1 VGRGSRRRLLSLTRR
16 GLGAAVRR
24 PGFAGALACLLLGFL
39 LTACDGP
46 DVEQVDVC
54 ARLIPALDERGI
66 AIERQSGGDQTVTL
80 HYRTTDERG
89 RTTRHWI
96 TCSFAGRGLQEDRL
110 RLTAVSTDRQ
120 GELSPVEL
128 FMLRQYWLGRYE
140 AQARAAPESTP
151 SGPPSVRLQFLYLLQ
166 LCVHAATLGC
176 IYGLPAIGY
185 TLVYAIIGRINLAF
199 GEIAMVGA
207 YATFLGVAI
216 LAVLDV
222 TFLPLALLLMLL
234 AAVAC
239 GAVHGL
245 AIERV
250 VFRPLR
256 HARSQAPLIATI
268 GLAILLQ
275 EYLRL
280 TQGGGERWIQPVLS
294 AAHTLA
300 EGDGFTVALSTA
312 EILILLFVP
321 SLYGALWLLMR
332 QSRFGRA
339 ARACADDVDMAALC
353 GVDVDRTIAMTFV
366 LGAGYAGIAGFVTLV
381 RYGGVSFYDGFML
394 GFKALTAAIIG
405 GIGSVPGAMLGGLLL
420 ALWESLWAGYLTT
433 EYKDVAVFGLL
444 AVTLIWRPRGLLGQ
458 ADTLLPPRR

>member
-1 VGRGSRRRLLSLTRR
+1 
-16 GLGAAVRR
+16 LGTPFRP
-24 PGFAGALACLLLGFL
+24 PGFSGALACLLLGFL
-39 LTACDGP
+39 LAACDGP

-54 ARLIPALDERGI
+54 ARLIPALDERSI
-66 AIERQSGGDQTVTL
+66 AIERQSAGDRTITL
-80 HYRTTDERG
+80 HYRATDRHG
-89 RTTRHWI
+89 RASDHWI
-96 TCSFAGRGLQEDRL
+96 RCSFAGRGLQQDRL
-110 RLTAVSTDRQ
+110 RLTAVSTDQ
-120 GELSPVEL
+120 GELSPVEV

-140 AQARAAPESTP
+140 AQARVTAEGEPGVARSPL
-151 SGPPSVRLQFLYLLQ
+151 GQLLYLSQ

-176 IYGLPAIGY
+176 IYGLLAIGY

-207 YATFLGVAI
+207 YATFLGVAV
-216 LAVLDV
+216 LALLDV
-222 TFLPLALLLMLL
+222 TFLPLALLLVLL
-234 AAVAC
+234 AASAC

-256 HARSQAPLIATI
+256 HAHSQAPLIATI

-280 TQGGGERWIQPVLS
+280 TQGAGERWIQPVLS

-300 EGDGFTVALSTA
+300 EGDGFAVALSTA
-312 EILILLFVP
+312 QILILLLVP
-321 SLYGALWLLMR
+321 CLYGALWLLMQR
-332 QSRFGRA
+332 SRFGRA

-381 RYGGVSFYDGFML
+381 RYGGVGFYDGFML
-394 GFKALTAAIIG
+394 GFKALAAAIIG

-444 AVTLIWRPRGLLGQ
+444 AVTLIWRPHGLLGQ
-458 ADTLLPPRR
+458 DDTLLPPRRW

>member
-1 VGRGSRRRLLSLTRR
+1 
-16 GLGAAVRR
+16 
-24 PGFAGALACLLLGFL
+24 
-39 LTACDGP
+39 
-46 DVEQVDVC
+46 
-54 ARLIPALDERGI
+54 
-66 AIERQSGGDQTVTL
+66 VT
-80 HYRTTDERG
+80 
-89 RTTRHWI
+89 
-96 TCSFAGRGLQEDRL
+96 
-110 RLTAVSTDRQ
+110 TDRQ
-120 GELSPVEL
+120 GELSPVEV
-128 FMLRQYWLGRYE
+128 FMLREYWLGRYE
-140 AQARAAPESTP
+140 AQARAATEHAPGAAP
-151 SGPPSVRLQFLYLLQ
+151 SAPQQLLYLLQ
-166 LCVHAATLGC
+166 LCLHAATLGC
-176 IYGLPAIGY
+176 IYGLLAIGY

-222 TFLPLALLLMLL
+222 TSLPLALVLVLL
-234 AAVAC
+234 AAAAC
-239 GAVHGL
+239 GAAHGL

-300 EGDGFTVALSTA
+300 EGDGFAVALSTA
-312 EILILLFVP
+312 QILILLLVAC
-321 SLYGALWLLMR
+321 LYLALWLLMR
-332 QSRFGRA
+332 KSRFGRA

-366 LGAGYAGIAGFVTLV
+366 LGAAYAGIAGFVTLV

-405 GIGSVPGAMLGGLLL
+405 GIGSVPGAMLGGMLL

-458 ADTLLPPRR
+458 DDTLLPPRRW